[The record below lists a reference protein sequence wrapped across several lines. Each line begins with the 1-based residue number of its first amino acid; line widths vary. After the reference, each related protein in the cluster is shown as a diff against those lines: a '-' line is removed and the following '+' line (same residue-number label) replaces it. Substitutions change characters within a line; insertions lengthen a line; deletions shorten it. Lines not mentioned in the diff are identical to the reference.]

1 MADITERE
9 NPAPNSQAERSPK
22 LIAEFA
28 GREDYPQCTL
38 GELVDIGGVQG
49 EIFDIVGN
57 SLKLRTPEG
66 VSRSFNY
73 HTLKKLY
80 GPVVHIEPTPSRKEE
95 EPPPAPAPISF
106 EIPEPNFDQELQS
119 INEMVNAPDFPK
131 STLGKLVEINGY
143 VGVVVEIQDQS
154 MKVRSR
160 NGTSRKYNG
169 EVLRK
174 LHSRNTR

>member
-1 MADITERE
+1 MADTTERA
-9 NPAPNSQAERSPK
+9 NPATGAQAERSPK

-38 GELVDIGGVQG
+38 GELVDIGGVHG

-80 GPVVHIEPTPSRKEE
+80 GPVIHIEPAPSRRDE
-95 EPPPAPAPISF
+95 EPPPSAPPVSF
-106 EIPEPNFDQELQS
+106 EIPNPNFDQELQPITQM
-119 INEMVNAPDFPK
+119 INEVDFPK

-143 VGVVVEIQDQS
+143 VGVVVEIQEQS

-174 LHSRNTR
+174 LHAQNSR